1 MTEDPLSVDY
11 WIKHNTFGMP
21 NDYKDCPYYS
31 EAKIFWSNRICS
43 LFDIYKDRPKVVEF
57 INNITVI
64 KFHEK
69 DDCYTIIGIIK
80 LNCPLPEKLEEYY
93 FEYYHKH
100 FSLIYDPNMIM
111 RKQIT
116 ITDYDGFTY
125 DMALRIKYEWDY
137 MFDME
142 DQNAIDE
149 ELYDDFSKMTGYKDI
164 KNEEFSTIFTRLFDF
179 FNGKIKIKF

>member
-125 DMALRIKYEWDY
+125 DMALLENHVYNLDHR
-137 MFDME
+137 
-142 DQNAIDE
+142 
-149 ELYDDFSKMTGYKDI
+149 
-164 KNEEFSTIFTRLFDF
+164 
-179 FNGKIKIKF
+179 

>member
-1 MTEDPLSVDY
+1 
-11 WIKHNTFGMP
+11 
-21 NDYKDCPYYS
+21 
-31 EAKIFWSNRICS
+31 
-43 LFDIYKDRPKVVEF
+43 
-57 INNITVI
+57 
-64 KFHEK
+64 
-69 DDCYTIIGIIK
+69 
-80 LNCPLPEKLEEYY
+80 
-93 FEYYHKH
+93 
-100 FSLIYDPNMIM
+100 M